1 MDADTKITVLK
12 RIAARFNAAGITW
25 ALGAS
30 MLLYFK
36 RIAPEFHDIDLMVA
50 DDDAERARQLL
61 CEMGTLLPPSPNDK
75 YRTKC
80 FMEFVID
87 GVDVDVMAGF
97 SIVSDGIAHDCSLQK
112 EQIVETLTLDGEVIP
127 LQSVELW
134 RRYYALM
141 GRSAKV
147 DMIDRHLAEARL

>member
-61 CEMGTLLPPSPNDK
+61 CEMGTLLPSNPNDK

-97 SIVSDGIAHDCSLQK
+97 SIVSDSIAHDCSLQR

-147 DMIDRHLAEARL
+147 DMIDRHLAEACL